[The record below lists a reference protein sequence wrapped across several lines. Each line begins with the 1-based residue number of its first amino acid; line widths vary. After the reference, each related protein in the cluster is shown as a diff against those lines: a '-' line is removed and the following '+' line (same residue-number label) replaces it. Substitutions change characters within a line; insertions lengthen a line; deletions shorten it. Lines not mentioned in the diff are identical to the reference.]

1 MINILST
8 EKNGYESLSNF
19 NTPPFKF
26 KLFGKEL
33 IFKNVEIAY
42 QTIKALRFFDHG
54 LANTI
59 FKCKNGFEA
68 KELIKKLELSEAEV
82 EMWDREKKAVIKEL
96 MKECFLQNP
105 SHLNL
110 LLNTKDESL
119 THKHPTLNLGDWEEI
134 FSNIL
139 MELRQELQ

>member
-33 IFKNVEIAY
+33 FFKNVEIGY
-42 QTIKALRFFDHG
+42 QTIKALRFFDHE
-54 LANTI
+54 LANAI
-59 FKCKNGFEA
+59 YKSKNGYEA
-68 KELIKKLELSEAEV
+68 KKLIKQLELSKAEI
-82 EMWDREKKAVIKEL
+82 EMWNKEKIKVIKEL
-96 MKECFLQNP
+96 MKECFLQNS

-110 LLNTKDESL
+110 LLNTKDEVL
-119 THKHPTLNLGDWEEI
+119 THKHPTLNLGDWERLFPEL
-134 FSNIL
+134 L